1 MNDRPVAA
9 ESTAGDRRPHRLGI
23 RVITMS
29 TRSVQ
34 RSRFRRRRTEP
45 PTGTARR
52 HWAEG
57 LYAAVHPY
65 SSTFLRPFAPGP
77 LQALR
82 RSYGRSDSCSPG
94 SSAFLRHELRLS
106 GEQVSLIHAPD
117 LPTIPSPTT
126 CGCCV
131 SSGHATHRRIAPR
144 FHPTTGSS
152 PNGNSGLRLQLAGSP
167 HLTGRIEFLI
177 VRTGRSP
184 PAAPHP
190 VSPRRSCRLITSYVS
205 SVRTSTSLIVCAL
218 RRTSRG
224 QRPRKCRPFTP
235 SPLPAGGERGAEG
248 GVWGLGPGVPP
259 PATQFAPLRGA
270 RAPREETCL
279 LLQQT
284 QIHRTPRTELYSTV
298 RAEQVKLA
306 RGIAR

>member
-224 QRPRKCRPFTP
+224 QRPRNRANLTNADPVRVEFKHSRGSPRASGDPFRVGTVP
-235 SPLPAGGERGAEG
+235 DHRSG
-248 GVWGLGPGVPP
+248 GVAPG
-259 PATQFAPLRGA
+259 
-270 RAPREETCL
+270 
-279 LLQQT
+279 
-284 QIHRTPRTELYSTV
+284 Y
-298 RAEQVKLA
+298 
-306 RGIAR
+306 

>member
-94 SSAFLRHELRLS
+94 SSAFLRHEHRLS

-190 VSPRRSCRLITSYVS
+190 VSPRRSCRLITSYVNPE
-205 SVRTSTSLIVCAL
+205 RTSTSLIVCAF

-224 QRPRKCRPFTP
+224 QRPISVYLRIAF
-235 SPLPAGGERGAEG
+235 
-248 GVWGLGPGVPP
+248 GLGFSYASG
-259 PATQFAPLRGA
+259 L
-270 RAPREETCL
+270 
-279 LLQQT
+279 
-284 QIHRTPRTELYSTV
+284 
-298 RAEQVKLA
+298 
-306 RGIAR
+306 